1 KLEYKTPA
9 GKIVFR
15 PHFGYGHT
23 GENYISHYGVRIL
36 LAAGDNKRY
45 GIEVTKLEEVFA
57 IGIVLEQRLFEWFN
71 IVDRSNVIGLTSNL
85 GWEPNNHI
93 PFKPFVTYRSDTIF
107 ADNIETINS
116 ISIGFNIE
124 F

>member
-1 KLEYKTPA
+1 M
-9 GKIVFR
+9 
-15 PHFGYGHT
+15 
-23 GENYISHYGVRIL
+23 
-36 LAAGDNKRY
+36 
-45 GIEVTKLEEVFA
+45 KLEEVFA

-71 IVDRSNVIGLTSNL
+71 MSIGTVGYFNYGVDRSNVIGLTSNL
-85 GWEPNNHI
+85 GWEPNNHNI

>member
-1 KLEYKTPA
+1 MNEPSA
-9 GKIVFR
+9 IVSTIASA
-15 PHFGYGHT
+15 Y
-23 GENYISHYGVRIL
+23 
-36 LAAGDNKRY
+36 
-45 GIEVTKLEEVFA
+45 VTKLEEVFA

-71 IVDRSNVIGLTSNL
+71 MSIGTVGYFNYGVDHSNVIGLTSNL

-93 PFKPFVTYRSDTIF
+93 PFKPIVTYRSDTIF